1 MATPL
6 GYCTQI
12 RTYAGKDSILEQY
25 ENIGLGA
32 SVVANL
38 VRKFPVMQTSNYHIV
53 MDNYVT
59 NPALLRHLSAMGVA
73 TTGTV
78 RANRMENA
86 LLQEMVKMN
95 KEKRGSSDV
104 VTDVSSNITAV
115 LWKDNKVVNTISFF
129 TAKQRIQQVKCFC
142 HREKLRM
149 NIEQLNI
156 INQYNVSM
164 EELISWIKIY

>member
-32 SVVANL
+32 SVVSNL
-38 VRKFPVMQTSNYHIV
+38 VRKFPVMQTSNYLIV
-53 MDNYVT
+53 MDNYIT
-59 NPALLRHLSAMGVA
+59 KPALLRHLSAMGVA

-86 LLQEMVKMN
+86 L
-95 KEKRGSSDV
+95 
-104 VTDVSSNITAV
+104 
-115 LWKDNKVVNTISFF
+115 
-129 TAKQRIQQVKCFC
+129 
-142 HREKLRM
+142 
-149 NIEQLNI
+149 
-156 INQYNVSM
+156 
-164 EELISWIKIY
+164 